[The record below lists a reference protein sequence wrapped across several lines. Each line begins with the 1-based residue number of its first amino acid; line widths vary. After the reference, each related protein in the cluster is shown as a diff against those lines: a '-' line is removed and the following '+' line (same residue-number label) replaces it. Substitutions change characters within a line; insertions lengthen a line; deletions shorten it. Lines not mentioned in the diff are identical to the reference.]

1 MSRSPSAKEFETLLR
16 LSSIVNSSLDIT
28 EVLTSAMGFV
38 EELLDAE
45 ASTIFEVDETTNE
58 LFFRVVRGEGAYKAK
73 EIRLKMGEGVVGW
86 VASSGESVIV
96 PDAQKDKRFSSE
108 VDSITGFE
116 TRSIIASPIKNKGRL
131 IGALEVLNKK
141 GAKPFDHE
149 SLEVLTLIVNQIGIA
164 MVNAKLYERLQ
175 GKFLL
180 TQSELKKT
188 QEQLLR
194 SERLAALGQF
204 SMGVAHEVRN
214 PVMSIGGF
222 ARRLKKRLERDDTA
236 VAYADI
242 ILKETGRLEKM
253 VEDIERYTSM
263 PEPVTQPVKLSA
275 LFQTVLNIWEEE
287 HREGKARIKLQTLP
301 ENPTIFLDEEQMANA
316 LIKLMHNSA
325 SAMPNGGTI
334 TISNCWEG
342 NCLVISVKDNGAGI
356 DPEVLPR
363 IFDPFFTTKT
373 QGSGLGLTTVN
384 RIVSNHGGQVKV
396 STDLGAGTEVKLCI
410 PR

>member
-1 MSRSPSAKEFETLLR
+1 MSRRPSVKEFETLLQ
-16 LSSIVNSSLDIT
+16 LSAIVNSTLDIT
-28 EVLTSAMGFV
+28 EVLTSAMGFM

-58 LFFRVVRGEGAYKAK
+58 LFFRVVRGEGALKAN

-86 VASSGESVIV
+86 VASSGEPVIV
-96 PDAQKDKRFSSE
+96 PDAQKDKRFSSG

-116 TRSIIASPIKNKGRL
+116 TKSIIALPIKNKERL
-131 IGALEVLNKK
+131 IGVLEVLNKK
-141 GAKPFDHE
+141 GTKPFDHA
-149 SLEVLTLIVNQIGIA
+149 SLEVLTSMVNQIGIA

-175 GKFLL
+175 DKFLL

-188 QEQLLR
+188 QEELLR
-194 SERLAALGQF
+194 SERLAALGHF

-222 ARRLKKRLERDDTA
+222 ARRLKKRLDHDDTA

-242 ILKETGRLEKM
+242 ILKETSRLETM

-263 PEPVTQPVKLSA
+263 PEPVTRPVKLSK
-275 LFQTVLNIWEEE
+275 LFQSVLNLWKEQ
-287 HREGKARIKLQTLP
+287 HRQEKVKVKLQALP
-301 ENPTIFLDEEQMANA
+301 EDPTIFLDEQQITRTLTELLHNA
-316 LIKLMHNSA
+316 A

-334 TISNCWEG
+334 TIANYWEG
-342 NCLVISVKDNGAGI
+342 SCLVISVTDTGIGI
-356 DPEVLPR
+356 DPGDLPR
-363 IFDPFFTTKT
+363 IFDPFFTTKS

-384 RIVSNHGGQVKV
+384 RIVTNHGGQVKIF
-396 STDLGAGTEVKLCI
+396 SNLGTGTEVKLYL